1 MTLRLYRIFFL
12 KLLSQQLTIA
22 WFVLSGLFWTTVYSL
37 GSMQLFNKTSQSLEL
52 HRVQKDSGKESNPSI
67 FEKYT
72 LSIDIEIGLYILLLF
87 EEIWLKAE
95 EENSEKIRKPHHFPE
110 KKSII
115 SYLRSTPFILWRN
128 MVKIAKI

>member
-1 MTLRLYRIFFL
+1 
-12 KLLSQQLTIA
+12 
-22 WFVLSGLFWTTVYSL
+22 
-37 GSMQLFNKTSQSLEL
+37 MQLFNKTSQSLEL

-95 EENSEKIRKPHHFPE
+95 EENSEKIRKPDHFPE

-115 SYLRSTPFILWRN
+115 SYLRSTPFIL
-128 MVKIAKI
+128 